1 MLHDLNPGFG
11 VISRGF
17 FYICGMAKKLTK
29 AEIARKKQAAI
40 KFGYSTD
47 TKTKNAKGKSYK
59 QTGVTKAKKSD
70 SKRKALEPG
79 KRTTAWGTSYTE
91 TRKNR
96 SDKSTKK
103 KL

>member
-1 MLHDLNPGFG
+1 M
-11 VISRGF
+11 V
-17 FYICGMAKKLTK
+17 KKMTK
-29 AEIARKKQAAI
+29 AEITRKKQAAI

-47 TKTKNAKGKSYK
+47 TKTKNAKGKTYK
-59 QTGVTKAKKSD
+59 QTGTTSAKKSD

-96 SDKSTKK
+96 SDKSAKK